1 MLCTAAVRPPQE
13 SSVIALLH
21 ASPDSLISR
30 RLGWNTARPGAH
42 WFVWLSLIWSIW
54 LFVTP
59 LYEPHYFTR
68 WFWPTMASYAVFL
81 ALYYCAYYRHRRY
94 LRWCV
99 AGMAALA
106 FALLPYNPGAQ
117 CYIIYACAFLAF
129 CFQPVRALLGMLL
142 LLGLFAAAWW
152 MRGWSPL
159 YMASAVLVGL
169 AVGLMNISFERRA
182 RADAQLRLS
191 HEEVRRLAAVAERER
206 IGRDLHDLLGHTLS
220 LVALKADL
228 AARLLARDPAA
239 ARQEMEDVSQVA
251 REALGQVRRAV
262 SGIRAAQLAAEM
274 ASAKLLLESSGV
286 TFRYQVDALPQCAQL
301 ETVFAMVLREAA
313 TNIQRHAAAS
323 HAQLRL
329 WCERDQAWLEIR
341 DDGRGSAMQPGT
353 GLASMR
359 ERLEAVGGA
368 LRIDSERGQGTRLL
382 ASAPLPRTP
391 APAAEPAPQPRDCQD
406 AALR

>member
-1 MLCTAAVRPPQE
+1 M
-13 SSVIALLH
+13 IALLH
-21 ASPDSLISR
+21 ASPESLIAR

-59 LYEPHYFTR
+59 LYEPHYFTH
-68 WFWPTMASYAVFL
+68 WFWPTMASYALFL
-81 ALYYCAYYRHRRY
+81 VLYYCAYYRNRRY

-99 AGMAALA
+99 AGMAALG
-106 FALLPYNPGAQ
+106 FVLLPYNPGAQ
-117 CYIIYACAFLAF
+117 CYIIYACAFLPF
-129 CFQPVRALLGMLL
+129 CFRPLRALLGMLL
-142 LLGLFAAAWW
+142 LLAAFALAWW
-152 MRGWSPL
+152 ARGWSPL
-159 YMASAVLVGL
+159 YMTSAVLVGL

-191 HEEVRRLAAVAERER
+191 HEEVRRLAGVAERER

-228 AARLLARDPAA
+228 AARLLARDPVA

-313 TNIQRHAAAS
+313 TNIQRHAGAGN
-323 HAQLRL
+323 AQLRL

-368 LRIDSERGQGTRLL
+368 LRIESERGQGTRLL

-391 APAAEPAPQPRDCQD
+391 PAPPPAPEIAPAARGCQD
-406 AALR
+406 SALR

>member
-1 MLCTAAVRPPQE
+1 
-13 SSVIALLH
+13 VIALLH
-21 ASPDSLISR
+21 ASPESLIAR
-30 RLGWNTARPGAH
+30 RMTSATATRSAH

-59 LYEPHYFTR
+59 LYEPQYFNR
-68 WFWPTMASYAVFL
+68 WFWPTMTSYAVFL

-106 FALLPYNPGAQ
+106 FVLLPYNPGAQ
-117 CYIIYACAFLAF
+117 CYIIFACAFLPF
-129 CFQPVRALLGMLL
+129 CFTTPRALLAMLL
-142 LLGLFAAAWW
+142 LLALFAGAWW
-152 MRGWSPL
+152 SRGWSPL

-313 TNIQRHAAAS
+313 TNIQRHAQAGN
-323 HAQLRL
+323 AQLRL
-329 WCERDQAWLEIR
+329 WCEHGQAWLEIR

-359 ERLEAVGGA
+359 ERLEAVGGS

-382 ASAPLPRTP
+382 ASAPMPRTP
-391 APAAEPAPQPRDCQD
+391 PTALPPAPGIAPETHGCQD
-406 AALR
+406 PALR

>member
-1 MLCTAAVRPPQE
+1 
-13 SSVIALLH
+13 VIALLH
-21 ASPDSLISR
+21 ASPESLIAR

-59 LYEPHYFTR
+59 LYEPQYFTH
-68 WFWPTMASYAVFL
+68 WFWPTMSSYALFL
-81 ALYYCAYYRHRRY
+81 VLYYCAYYHDRRY

-99 AGMAALA
+99 AGMAALG
-106 FALLPYNPGAQ
+106 FVLLPYNPGAQ

-129 CFQPVRALLGMLL
+129 CFRPLRALLAMLL
-142 LLGLFAAAWW
+142 LLVAFALAWW
-152 MRGWSPL
+152 ARGWSPL
-159 YMASAVLVGL
+159 YMISAVLVGL
-169 AVGLMNISFERRA
+169 AVGLMNISFERRTH
-182 RADAQLRLS
+182 ADAQLRLS
-191 HEEVRRLAAVAERER
+191 HEEVRRLAGVAERER

-239 ARQEMEDVSQVA
+239 ARQEMDDVGQVA
-251 REALGQVRRAV
+251 RAALGQVRRAV

-274 ASAKLLLESSGV
+274 AAAKLLLESSGV

-313 TNIQRHAAAS
+313 TNIQRHAGAGN
-323 HAQLRL
+323 AQLRL
-329 WCERDQAWLEIR
+329 WCEHGQAWLEIR

-368 LRIDSERGQGTRLL
+368 LRIDAERGQGTRLL

-391 APAAEPAPQPRDCQD
+391 PPTTAPETTPQLRDCQD
-406 AALR
+406 PALR

>member
-1 MLCTAAVRPPQE
+1 M
-13 SSVIALLH
+13 IDLLQ
-21 ASPDSLISR
+21 ASPESLVAQRMS
-30 RLGWNTARPGAH
+30 WTTAKRSTQ
-42 WFVWLSLIWSIW
+42 WFVWLSLVWSIW
-54 LFVTP
+54 LFITP
-59 LYEPHYFTR
+59 LYERHIFR
-68 WFWPTMASYAVFL
+68 DWFWPTMVSYAAFL
-81 ALYYCAYYRHRRY
+81 ALYYCAYYRDRRY

-99 AGMAALA
+99 AGMAVLA
-106 FALLPYNPGAQ
+106 FVLLPYNPGAQ
-117 CYIIYACAFLAF
+117 CYMIYACAFLAF
-129 CFQPVRALLGMLL
+129 CFPIGRALLAMLL
-142 LLGLFAAAWW
+142 LLGAFAAAW
-152 MRGWSPL
+152 MLQGWSLL
-159 YMASAVLVGL
+159 YMTSAVVVGL
-169 AVGLMNISFERRA
+169 SVGLMNISFERRA

-220 LVALKADL
+220 LVALKSDL

-239 ARQEMEDVSQVA
+239 ARQEMEDVGQVA

-313 TNIQRHAAAS
+313 TNIQRHAGAGN
-323 HAQLRL
+323 AQLRL
-329 WCERDQAWLEIR
+329 WCERGQAWLEIR

-359 ERLEAVGGA
+359 ERLEAVGGS

-382 ASAPLPRTP
+382 AAAPLPRT
-391 APAAEPAPQPRDCQD
+391 AEPAPGVPVAPPHAGQD
-406 AALR
+406 AALH